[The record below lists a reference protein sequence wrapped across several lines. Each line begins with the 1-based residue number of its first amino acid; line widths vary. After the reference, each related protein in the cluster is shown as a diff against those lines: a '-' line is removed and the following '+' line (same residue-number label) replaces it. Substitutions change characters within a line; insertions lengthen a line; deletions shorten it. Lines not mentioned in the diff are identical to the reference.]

1 MDFRKV
7 YEELNDNQKVAVDS
21 INGSVM
27 VVAVPGTGK
36 TQVLGARIA
45 SILNNTDTHA
55 ENILCLTF
63 TEAAT
68 SELRNRLNSMIGS
81 ESYKVGIYT
90 YHGFCNMIIQENKDI
105 FGIQHLDP
113 ISDLETIEVL
123 REIIDELPPKSLL
136 KRYVGDVY
144 YDLQNL
150 KSLFG
155 LLKKDNITP
164 KEIEIKIQEAKKEAL
179 LDESF
184 HYKKKY
190 GNNQAGDLNQNKFD
204 SFSKGLDKLCEA
216 SKLLT
221 IYKLKLGKRYYHY
234 F

>member
-27 VVAVPGTGK
+27 VVAGPGTGK

-81 ESYKVGIYT
+81 ES
-90 YHGFCNMIIQENKDI
+90 
-105 FGIQHLDP
+105 
-113 ISDLETIEVL
+113 
-123 REIIDELPPKSLL
+123 
-136 KRYVGDVY
+136 
-144 YDLQNL
+144 
-150 KSLFG
+150 
-155 LLKKDNITP
+155 
-164 KEIEIKIQEAKKEAL
+164 
-179 LDESF
+179 
-184 HYKKKY
+184 
-190 GNNQAGDLNQNKFD
+190 
-204 SFSKGLDKLCEA
+204 
-216 SKLLT
+216 
-221 IYKLKLGKRYYHY
+221 
-234 F
+234 